1 LDLMHGRI
9 RRVLLVEDNV
19 DAREAM
25 TAFLEGEGYV
35 VAAAANGQEALV
47 HLRTSP
53 IFCVILL
60 DLGTPAMDGWEFW
73 AKQVQEPAMAS
84 VPVVI
89 MSLEGLLAQR
99 DGAMVVVSPGPV
111 EWKHLLETVQDHC

>member
-1 LDLMHGRI
+1 MHEGT

-25 TAFLEGEGYV
+25 TAFLEGEGYDV
-35 VAAAANGQEALV
+35 VGAANGQEALR
-47 HLRTSP
+47 HLRTSL

-60 DLGTPAMDGWEFW
+60 DLGTPVMDGWEFW
-73 AKQVQEPAMAS
+73 AEHVREPAMAS
-84 VPVVI
+84 IPVVI

-111 EWKHLLETVQDHC
+111 EWKHLLESVQQHC

>member
-1 LDLMHGRI
+1 MHEGI
-9 RRVLLVEDNV
+9 GRVLVVEDNV

-25 TAFLEGEGYV
+25 TAFLEGEGYDV
-35 VAAAANGQEALV
+35 VGAANGQEALG

-60 DLGTPAMDGWEFW
+60 DLGTPVMDGWEFW
-73 AKQVQEPAMAS
+73 AKQIREPAMAS

-99 DGAMVVVSPGPV
+99 NGAMVVVSPGPV
-111 EWKHLLETVQDHC
+111 EWKQLLETVQHHC

>member
-1 LDLMHGRI
+1 
-9 RRVLLVEDNV
+9 LLVEDNV

-25 TAFLEGEGYV
+25 TASLEGEGYV
-35 VAAAANGQEALV
+35 VAGAANGQEALI

-53 IFCVILL
+53 VFCVILL

-73 AKQVQEPAMAS
+73 AKQVREPAMAS

-99 DGAMVVVSPGPV
+99 DGATARRWSYPLDRSSGSICWRPSSIIADPRYAVR
-111 EWKHLLETVQDHC
+111 Q

>member
-1 LDLMHGRI
+1 MHDGLG
-9 RRVLLVEDNV
+9 RVLVVEDDV

-25 TAFLEGEGYV
+25 TAFLQGEGYDAV
-35 VAAAANGQEALV
+35 GAANGQEALG

-60 DLGTPAMDGWEFW
+60 DLGTPDMDGWEFW
-73 AKQVQEPAMAS
+73 AKQVQEAAMAS

-99 DGAMVVVSPGPV
+99 DGAMAVVSPGPV
-111 EWKHLLETVQDHC
+111 EWQHLLETVQHHC

>member
-1 LDLMHGRI
+1 MHEGI
-9 RRVLLVEDNV
+9 GRVLVVEDNL

-25 TAFLEGEGYV
+25 TAFLEGEGYDV
-35 VAAAANGQEALV
+35 VGAANGQEALG

-60 DLGTPAMDGWEFW
+60 DLGTPVMDGWEFW
-73 AKQVQEPAMAS
+73 AKQIREPAMAS

-99 DGAMVVVSPGPV
+99 NGAMVVVSPGPV
-111 EWKHLLETVQDHC
+111 EWKQLLETVQHHC

>member
-1 LDLMHGRI
+1 MHEGFG
-9 RRVLLVEDNV
+9 RVLLVEDNV

-25 TAFLEGEGYV
+25 AAFLEGEGYDV
-35 VAAAANGQEALV
+35 VGAASGQEALG

-60 DLGTPAMDGWEFW
+60 DLGTPVMDGWEFW
-73 AKQVQEPAMAS
+73 AKQVRKPAMAS
-84 VPVVI
+84 IPVVI

-99 DGAMVVVSPGPV
+99 DGAMAVVSPGPV
-111 EWKHLLETVQDHC
+111 EWKHLLETVQHHC

>member
-1 LDLMHGRI
+1 MHEGI
-9 RRVLLVEDNV
+9 RRVLLVEENV

-25 TAFLEGEGYV
+25 TAFLEGEGYDV
-35 VAAAANGQEALV
+35 VGTANGQEALGQ
-47 HLRTSP
+47 LRTSP

-60 DLGTPAMDGWEFW
+60 DLGTPDLDGWEFW
-73 AKQVQEPAMAS
+73 AKQVREPAMAS

-99 DGAMVVVSPGPV
+99 DGAMAVVSPGV
-111 EWKHLLETVQDHC
+111 KWKHLLEAVQHHC

>member
-1 LDLMHGRI
+1 MHEGI
-9 RRVLLVEDNV
+9 RRVLVVEDNV

-25 TAFLEGEGYV
+25 TAFLEGEGYDTV
-35 VAAAANGQEALV
+35 GAANGQEALG

-60 DLGTPAMDGWEFW
+60 DLGTPVMDGWKFW
-73 AKQVQEPAMAS
+73 AKQVREPAMAS

-99 DGAMVVVSPGPV
+99 NGAMVVVSPGPV
-111 EWKHLLETVQDHC
+111 EWKHLLETVQHHC

>member
-1 LDLMHGRI
+1 MHEGI

-25 TAFLEGEGYV
+25 TAFLEGEGYDV
-35 VAAAANGQEALV
+35 VGAANGQEALG

-60 DLGTPAMDGWEFW
+60 DLGTPVMDGCEFW
-73 AKQVQEPAMAS
+73 AKQVREPAMAS
-84 VPVVI
+84 IPVVI

-99 DGAMVVVSPGPV
+99 DGAMAVGSPGPV
-111 EWKHLLETVQDHC
+111 EWKHLLETVQHHC

>member
-1 LDLMHGRI
+1 MHEGI
-9 RRVLLVEDNV
+9 GRVLVVEDNV

-25 TAFLEGEGYV
+25 TAFLEGEGYDV
-35 VAAAANGQEALV
+35 VGAANGQEALG

-60 DLGTPAMDGWEFW
+60 DLGTPVMDGWEFC
-73 AKQVQEPAMAS
+73 AKHVQEPAMAS
-84 VPVVI
+84 IPVVI

-99 DGAMVVVSPGPV
+99 NGAMAVVSPGPV
-111 EWKHLLETVQDHC
+111 EWKHLLESVQHHC

>member
-1 LDLMHGRI
+1 MGEEI
-9 RRVLLVEDNV
+9 RRVLVVEDNV

-25 TAFLEGEGYV
+25 TAFLEGEGYDV
-35 VAAAANGQEALV
+35 VGAANGQEALG

-99 DGAMVVVSPGPV
+99 SGAMVVVSPGPV
-111 EWKHLLETVQDHC
+111 EWKHLLETVQHHC

>member
-1 LDLMHGRI
+1 MHEGLG
-9 RRVLLVEDNV
+9 RVLVVEDDI

-25 TAFLEGEGYV
+25 IAFLQGEGYDV
-35 VAAAANGQEALV
+35 VGAANGQEALG
-47 HLRTSP
+47 HLRTPP

-60 DLGTPAMDGWEFW
+60 DLGTPDMDGWEFW
-73 AKQVQEPAMAS
+73 AKQVREPAMAS

-99 DGAMVVVSPGPV
+99 DGAMAVVSPGPV
-111 EWKHLLETVQDHC
+111 EWKHLLETVQHHC

>member
-1 LDLMHGRI
+1 MQEEI
-9 RRVLLVEDNV
+9 RRVLVVEDNV
-19 DAREAM
+19 EAREAM
-25 TAFLEGEGYV
+25 TAFLEGEGYDV
-35 VAAAANGQEALV
+35 VGAANGQEALG

-99 DGAMVVVSPGPV
+99 DGAMAVVSPGPV
-111 EWKHLLETVQDHC
+111 EWKHLLETVQHHC

>member
-1 LDLMHGRI
+1 MHGGI
-9 RRVLLVEDNV
+9 RRVLLVEDDV

-25 TAFLEGEGYV
+25 SAFLEGEGYDV
-35 VAAAANGQEALV
+35 VGAANGPEALA
-47 HLRTSP
+47 HLRTSR

-60 DLGTPAMDGWEFW
+60 DLGTRSMDGWEFW
-73 AKQVQEPAMAS
+73 AEQVREPATAS

-99 DGAMVVVSPGPV
+99 DGAMAVVSPGPV
-111 EWKHLLETVQDHC
+111 EWKHLLESVQHHC

>member
-1 LDLMHGRI
+1 MARMHERI
-9 RRVLLVEDNV
+9 GRVLLVEANV

-25 TAFLEGEGYV
+25 TAFLEAEGYDV
-35 VAAAANGQEALV
+35 VGAANGQDALV
-47 HLRTSP
+47 HLRASP

-73 AKQVQEPAMAS
+73 AEHVREPATAS

-99 DGAMVVVSPGPV
+99 DGAMAVVSPGPV
-111 EWKHLLETVQDHC
+111 EWKHLLETVQHHC

>member
-1 LDLMHGRI
+1 MREGSRN
-9 RRVLLVEDNV
+9 VLVVEDNV

-25 TAFLEGEGYV
+25 TAFLEGEGYDV
-35 VAAAANGQEALV
+35 VGAANGQEALG
-47 HLRTSP
+47 HLRTSS

-60 DLGTPAMDGWEFW
+60 DLGTPVMDGWEFW
-73 AKQVQEPAMAS
+73 AEQVREPAMAS
-84 VPVVI
+84 TPVVI

-111 EWKHLLETVQDHC
+111 EWKHLLETVQHHC

>member
-1 LDLMHGRI
+1 MHQGI
-9 RRVLLVEDNV
+9 KRVLLVEDDV

-25 TAFLEGEGYV
+25 TAFLEGEGYDV
-35 VAAAANGQEALV
+35 VGAANGQEALG
-47 HLRTSP
+47 HLLTSP

-60 DLGTPAMDGWEFW
+60 DLGTPVMDGCEFW

-84 VPVVI
+84 IPVVI

-99 DGAMVVVSPGPV
+99 DGAMAVVSPGPV
-111 EWKHLLETVQDHC
+111 EWKHLLETVQHHC